1 METMQIQPYVMGR
14 GAAAQAIEKSL
25 RILQVI
31 EPDREILPSRQL
43 ERGAA
48 LPSAAEPGVARVA
61 IVATPHALH
70 TAAILA
76 AEAAGF
82 DFVFAE
88 KPVAVSLEQ
97 IEQLRNVRIPVAVF
111 HGYRVAWGPEA
122 LRAQIAAGV
131 LGEVF
136 AIEGRYWQSSIAAL
150 VAAQAVAAPA
160 RASTGPAKKWKDD
173 PALSGPADVLLDLA
187 PHWVDLAA
195 FLIGEAPAAIAGRQF
210 FAGSPSPHRDTH
222 VHLELEFSRGARG
235 QASISK
241 AVHGAGND
249 LEIHIMGTRARGS
262 WRFQDPD
269 RIVLGIGSELHVVS
283 RTDTSLGSRQWAF
296 HGLGWLEGYVEILRR
311 GLTRLCGGSSAPY
324 PDLASSLAVLEPLLA
339 ATRSEP

>member
-1 METMQIQPYVMGR
+1 MGGMQIQPYVMGR
-14 GAAAQAIEKSL
+14 GAAARAVENSL
-25 RILQVI
+25 RILQVL
-31 EPDREILPSRQL
+31 EPDLEILPSRQV
-43 ERGAA
+43 ERGAE
-48 LPSAAEPGVARVA
+48 LPQAREAGIARVA
-61 IVATPHALH
+61 VVTNPHALH

-88 KPVAVSLEQ
+88 KPVAVTLEQ
-97 IEQLRNVRIPVAVF
+97 IAQLRGVRIPVAVF

-131 LGEVF
+131 LGELF
-136 AIEGRYWQSSIAAL
+136 AVEGRYWQSSIAAR
-150 VAAQAVAAPA
+150 AVTPA
-160 RASTGPAKKWKDD
+160 RDASAKQWKDD
-173 PALSGPADVLLDLA
+173 PALSGPGDVLLDLA

-195 FLIGEAPAAIAGRQF
+195 FLMGEPPTQIAGRMF

-241 AVHGAGND
+241 AAHGAGND
-249 LEIHIMGTRARGS
+249 LEIHVLGTRGAGS

-269 RIVLGIGSELHVVS
+269 RIVLGIGSESHIVPRS
-283 RTDTSLGSRQWAF
+283 DTSLGSRQWAF
-296 HGLGWLEGYVEILRR
+296 HGLGWLEGYVEVLRR
-311 GLTRLCGGSSAPY
+311 GLTQLRGGTPAPY
-324 PDLASSLAVLEPLLA
+324 PDLASSLAVMAPLLA
-339 ATRSEP
+339 ATRE